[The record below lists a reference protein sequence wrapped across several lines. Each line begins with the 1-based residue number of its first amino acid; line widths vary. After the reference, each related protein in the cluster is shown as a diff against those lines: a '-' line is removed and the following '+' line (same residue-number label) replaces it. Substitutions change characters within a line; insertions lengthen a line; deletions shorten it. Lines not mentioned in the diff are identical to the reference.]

1 MVTPFVLAT
10 LSRKAHQRLYGGG
23 GSTEWFCFLTTCFTS
38 QRLCFIWLLPL
49 SPERS
54 AAFATLFHPSISK
67 QESSRNPGMSFT
79 PRTAE
84 SSCAATGTLHPLS
97 EFRWTTHQNSATFSF
112 VFSTVILPLYICFTL
127 LALIQTQ

>member
-23 GSTEWFCFLTTCFTS
+23 LDRMVLFPDNVFYKSETVLHLAAST
-38 QRLCFIWLLPL
+38 
-49 SPERS
+49 PERS

-67 QESSRNPGMSFT
+67 QESSSNPGISFT
-79 PRTAE
+79 QRTAE

-97 EFRWTTHQNSATFSF
+97 EFG
-112 VFSTVILPLYICFTL
+112 
-127 LALIQTQ
+127 